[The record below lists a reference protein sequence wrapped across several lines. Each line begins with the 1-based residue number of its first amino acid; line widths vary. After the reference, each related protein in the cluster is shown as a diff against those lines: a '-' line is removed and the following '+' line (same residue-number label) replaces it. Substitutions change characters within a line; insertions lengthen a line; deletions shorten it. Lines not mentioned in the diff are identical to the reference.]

1 MLEREQLFMQQLR
14 LAALALLLAAGAA
27 LPGLVMSAALP
38 EPVQGKASGG
48 LVQLAT
54 TGNPEGLKA
63 ELGGNVL
70 ESSVVAN
77 TVGQN
82 TLNGLLDIN
91 QGEHLAPD
99 ALVTPSGDIYA
110 MVAPTITKDNFV
122 LVTGDQ
128 VARRMDV
135 GSTEGTGQ
143 PFVISEI
150 DPRDLPAA
158 VKGKAS
164 AGLVQLATTGNPAG
178 FHQEMRGSSIVDSS
192 AVAKQVGQG
201 ALDALL
207 KVDEGEGLAPKALVT
222 REGEIYAMIAPRI
235 TKDNFV
241 LVNAGGEIFRMD
253 VGSTEG
259 TGLPY
264 RVTKVVSD
272 GGAPWYVE
280 FWYWLTGA

>member
-1 MLEREQLFMQQLR
+1 MLERKR
-14 LAALALLLAAGAA
+14 LAILALVAAAAFAGAA
-27 LPGLVMSAALP
+27 LPGQAMSAALP

-48 LVQLAT
+48 LIQLAT

-91 QGEHLAPD
+91 QGEHLAPL
-99 ALVTPSGDIYA
+99 ALVTPSNDIYA
-110 MVAPTITKDNFV
+110 MVAPTITQDNFV
-122 LVTGDQ
+122 LVTADL

-135 GSTEGTGQ
+135 GNSEGTNQ

-150 DPRDLPAA
+150 DPGALPAA

-178 FHQEMRGSSIVDSS
+178 FNQEMRGSSIVDSEV
-192 AVAKQVGQG
+192 VAERAGQG

-207 KVDEGEGLAPKALVT
+207 KIDEGEGLAPKALVT

-259 TGLPY
+259 TNLPY

-272 GGAPWYVE
+272 GGTPWYIE
-280 FWYWLTGA
+280 LWYWLTGA